1 MVKNT
6 STRIKPQRCPSNT
19 GSNYVSRWQGYNKK
33 AKEFFST
40 FLNSTLSQQ
49 AKWKAVTTVIEPAL
63 LYPLVNT
70 LFSLKEFSPLDSI
83 PLQMKCISLGL
94 NRHFPRAILHGPCTL
109 GGMGVPSSSQ
119 KTTLNYFLFNIGQ
132 SSSLSMKF
140 EISII
145 YTQIEIG
152 RFLQFFSTS
161 LDTYGHLVFPSYCVQ
176 LWQELEP
183 QGITLRPAEHITWT
197 PSPPMPQ

>member
-1 MVKNT
+1 
-6 STRIKPQRCPSNT
+6 
-19 GSNYVSRWQGYNKK
+19 
-33 AKEFFST
+33 
-40 FLNSTLSQQ
+40 
-49 AKWKAVTTVIEPAL
+49 
-63 LYPLVNT
+63 
-70 LFSLKEFSPLDSI
+70 
-83 PLQMKCISLGL
+83 
-94 NRHFPRAILHGPCTL
+94 
-109 GGMGVPSSSQ
+109 
-119 KTTLNYFLFNIGQ
+119 
-132 SSSLSMKF
+132 MKF

>member
-1 MVKNT
+1 
-6 STRIKPQRCPSNT
+6 
-19 GSNYVSRWQGYNKK
+19 
-33 AKEFFST
+33 
-40 FLNSTLSQQ
+40 
-49 AKWKAVTTVIEPAL
+49 
-63 LYPLVNT
+63 
-70 LFSLKEFSPLDSI
+70 
-83 PLQMKCISLGL
+83 
-94 NRHFPRAILHGPCTL
+94 
-109 GGMGVPSSSQ
+109 MGVPSSSQ